1 MRWVIVITVVAH
13 GIEEYGTSQKV
24 RKSVAID
31 KWPGCM
37 KTTCVLCKGMKL
49 LQETATVPCSVNC
62 SVLAIRC
69 LLINHSNRISHISP
83 SLWAESPLVY
93 TYNVISLILFLNF
106 WIAVVF
112 SGYNSCVICW
122 IVPTIILEKYY
133 AFFFFSSGRIESLIW
148 RIIDLYALFWLKITS
163 NVFVTCCGSINMVII
178 RYMILANSYPRGIL
192 TVGSLGQVGWV
203 LKWYNLY
210 DYLGITLFSRNFA
223 WMVAQ

>member
-122 IVPTIILEKYY
+122 IVPTILLGKYY
-133 AFFFFSSGRIESLIW
+133 AFFFFFFQWEDWKSYLKNNWSLCPFLTQNHKQCFCYLLW
-148 RIIDLYALFWLKITS
+148 LY
-163 NVFVTCCGSINMVII
+163 
-178 RYMILANSYPRGIL
+178 
-192 TVGSLGQVGWV
+192 
-203 LKWYNLY
+203 
-210 DYLGITLFSRNFA
+210 
-223 WMVAQ
+223 